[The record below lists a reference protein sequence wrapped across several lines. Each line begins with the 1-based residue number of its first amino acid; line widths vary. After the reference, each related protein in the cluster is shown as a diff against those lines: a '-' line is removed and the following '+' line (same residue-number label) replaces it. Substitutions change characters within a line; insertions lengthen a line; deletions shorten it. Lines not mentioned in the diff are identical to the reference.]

1 MKRHISILAGAL
13 AFVSAIAQT
22 SYTNFV
28 YMPPATNNYIV
39 ISANDILN
47 ISVDPEK
54 PGALNVNL
62 KDNTQKQLYFGN
74 NKGHAKF
81 ITISPEQLLAELY
94 SYQYY
99 GLPYNSSN
107 GINSAS
113 PYTGKFDA
121 LTDLYQIHWP
131 QQNTVNYYY
140 SGNMDASKTPLMS
153 YTEDLVWESVNKG
166 LELIK
171 KLESLDSSNF
181 PARNSIMAET
191 KCIIAQHYFDLFM
204 HYGGLPIFKRINPAN
219 NWHMGNVKEEL
230 SSSYISILKDNTP
243 PYYFPKSEE
252 IYNRS
257 SVEETVEYMVSL
269 LDEAIPHLQWETD
282 KILTLNTE
290 RARYGDMSRCIESRR
305 WTQAGAMALKAKILL
320 FAASP
325 LFNADKPYYNQT
337 SEQQKPL
344 IWYGNYDASRWQ
356 RALEACQDF
365 FRALEANGY
374 YELVTAKSK
383 TCAGYRKA
391 FRDGYW
397 DVNSK
402 EALMTSRVSDFYG
415 SQGAYTWLTWNWNV
429 NRLTHSPTEEY
440 AEMFGWSDG
449 TPFRWEED
457 SIAGKVDGKNGKL
470 FFQYKEIRGG
480 YSKTASRDPRMYEN
494 LICSGQQRLSEDG
507 TETGNIYE
515 LWRGG
520 QDAGFN
526 VTDADGNVVEA
537 QTTFCPT
544 GYAAMKYVMSQ
555 EEIWRSP
562 HHWVML
568 SLNEMYLM
576 YAEAL
581 AQTGNL
587 AEAIKYIDIIRARV
601 GMKSL
606 ATCYSNTYGID
617 LTTDKDLL
625 LEEIMRERACEL
637 GMSNNRFFD
646 MVRYKRTDWMTRQ
659 LHGLVS
665 VRMIKNAKNEWVERS
680 YPWYGDDKYDGLPEP
695 TVFKFYRFPLQTCPR
710 TLWGK
715 DKDSDEVLKYLL
727 SPLPQWEIDK
737 ELGLIQN
744 PGW

>member
-1 MKRHISILAGAL
+1 MTMKRNISLLVGAL
-13 AFVSAIAQT
+13 TFVSAIAQT

-28 YMPPATNNYIV
+28 NINPVTGVTVFP
-39 ISANDILN
+39 ANDILN
-47 ISVDPEK
+47 VTIDPEK
-54 PGALNVNL
+54 PGALNINL
-62 KDNTQKQLYFGN
+62 KDNTQKQIFLGDSG
-74 NKGHAKF
+74 KSKF
-81 ITISPEQLLAELY
+81 INISPEQLLAELY

-99 GLPYNSSN
+99 GLPYNNN

-121 LTDLYQIHWP
+121 LTDLYQIHWSA
-131 QQNTVNYYY
+131 QSTVNNYY
-140 SGNMDASKTPLMS
+140 SGNLNATKTPLMS
-153 YTEDLVWESVNKG
+153 YTTDLVWESVNKG

-171 KLESLDSSNF
+171 NLESLDTSNF
-181 PARNSIMAET
+181 PARDSIMAET

-204 HYGGLPIFKRINPAN
+204 HYGGLPIIKDIDLSN
-219 NWHMGNVKEEL
+219 NHHMGDLNADICKPIIKY
-230 SSSYISILKDNTP
+230 SNTP
-243 PYYFPKSEE
+243 G
-252 IYNRS
+252 IHNRC
-257 SVEETVEYMVSL
+257 SVEETVEYMVNL
-269 LDEAIPHLQWETD
+269 LDEAIPHLKWESD
-282 KILTLNTE
+282 IIYTLNTE
-290 RARYGDMSRCIESRR
+290 RIYRDSGSLRCIESRR

-344 IWYGNYDASRWQ
+344 VWYGNYDDSRWQ

-365 FRALEANGY
+365 FKALEAKGY
-374 YELVTAKSK
+374 YDLVKATSK
-383 TCAGYRKA
+383 TCESYRKA

-402 EALMTSRVSDFYG
+402 EALMTSRVSELFGTQSTYC
-415 SQGAYTWLTWNWNV
+415 WLSWNSWNGI
-429 NRLTHSPTEEY
+429 NRLNHSPSEEY

-457 SIAGKVDGKNGKL
+457 SVAGRVDGKNGKL
-470 FFQYKEIRGG
+470 FFEYKEIRGG
-480 YSKTASRDPRMYEN
+480 YKKTASRDPRMYEN

-507 TETGNIYE
+507 TAYGNPYE

-520 QDAGFN
+520 QDAAFN
-526 VTDADGNVVEA
+526 VIDADGNIVEA
-537 QTTFCPT
+537 ETSFCPT
-544 GYAAMKYVMSQ
+544 GYGAMKYVMSQ
-555 EEIWRSP
+555 EEKRRSP

-587 AEAIKYIDIIRARV
+587 AEAIKYIDIIRDRV
-601 GMKSL
+601 GLNSL
-606 ATCYSNTYGID
+606 ATSYNTTYGID
-617 LTTDKDLL
+617 LTTNKDLL
-625 LEEIMRERACEL
+625 LEEILRERACEL

-665 VRMIKNAKNEWVERS
+665 IRMNKNANDEWEERNN
-680 YPWYGDDKYDGLPEP
+680 PWFGDDRNNGLPEP
-695 TVFKFYRFPLQTCPR
+695 TTFKFYRFPLQTCPR

-715 DKDSDEVLKYLL
+715 DKDSDEVLKWLL
-727 SPLPQWEIDK
+727 SPLPQEEIDK
-737 ELGLIQN
+737 GLGLIQN

>member
-1 MKRHISILAGAL
+1 MTMKRHISLLAGAL
-13 AFVSAIAQT
+13 VSVSAIAQT
-22 SYTNFV
+22 SYTNFINSANGETTV
-28 YMPPATNNYIV
+28 VP
-39 ISANDILN
+39 ANDILN

-54 PGALNVNL
+54 PGSLNINL
-62 KDNTQKQLYFGN
+62 KDNTQKQLYLGDSGKSKYIN
-74 NKGHAKF
+74 
-81 ITISPEQLLAELY
+81 ISPEQLLAELY

-99 GLPYNSSN
+99 GLPYRNY

-113 PYTGKFDA
+113 QYTGKFDA

-131 QQNTVNYYY
+131 AQNTVDYYY
-140 SGNMDASKTPLMS
+140 SGNMDATKTPLMS
-153 YTEDLVWESVNKG
+153 YTKDLVWESVNKG

-171 KLESLDSSNF
+171 NLKSFDSSSF
-181 PARNSIMAET
+181 PARDSIMAET

-204 HYGGLPIFKRINPAN
+204 HYGGLPIIKDVDPSN
-219 NWHMGNVKEEL
+219 NYHMGDIKEQAYD
-230 SSSYISILKDNTP
+230 SYRSVIMNSNIP
-243 PYYFPKSEE
+243 E
-252 IYNRS
+252 IHNRS

-269 LDEAIPHLQWETD
+269 LDEAIPHLQWKGD
-282 KILTLNTE
+282 SRILTLNTE
-290 RARYGDMSRCIESRR
+290 RAYGDFGYLGIESRR

-325 LFNADKPYYNQT
+325 MFNAEKPYYNEI

-344 IWYGNYDASRWQ
+344 VWYGNYDAARWQ
-356 RALEACQDF
+356 RALDACRDF
-365 FRALEANGY
+365 FKALEANGY
-374 YELVTAKSK
+374 YELMKAGSK
-383 TCAGYRKA
+383 TSAGYRQA

-415 SQGAYTWLTWNWNV
+415 TQGTYCWLNWNTWSV
-429 NRLTHSPTEEY
+429 NRLNHSPSEEY
-440 AEMFGWSDG
+440 AEMFAWSDG
-449 TPFRWEED
+449 TPFRWKED
-457 SIAGKVDGKNGKL
+457 SLAGKVDGAKGKL
-470 FFQYKEIRGG
+470 FFEYKEIRGG
-480 YSKTASRDPRMYEN
+480 FKKTATRDPRMYEN
-494 LICSGQQRLSEDG
+494 MICSGQQRILMNG
-507 TETGNIYE
+507 TESGDIYE

-526 VTDADGNVVEA
+526 VTDADGNIVEA
-537 QTTFCPT
+537 ETTICPT
-544 GYAAMKYVMSQ
+544 GYAAMKYVLSKN
-555 EEIWRSP
+555 EVWRAP

-587 AEAIKYIDIIRARV
+587 AEAIKYIDIIRDRV
-601 GMKSL
+601 GMNSL

-625 LEEIMRERACEL
+625 MEEILRERACEL

-659 LHGLVS
+659 LHGLATI
-665 VRMIKNAKNEWVERS
+665 RMAKNAQNQYIERNC
-680 YPWYGDDKYDGLPEP
+680 PWSGDDKNSGMNEP
-695 TVFKFYRFPLQTCPR
+695 NVFKFYKFPLQTCPR

-715 DKDSDEVLKYLL
+715 DKDSDEVLKWLL
-727 SPLPQWEIDK
+727 SPLPQEEIDK
-737 ELGLIQN
+737 GLGLVQN